1 MEIILVVR
9 VISFDRILEESLFID
24 SKIYQIS
31 ELVYDIFDWNSRK
44 FYPNSWFFAMFR
56 QQDSKTSSVLKIFSV
71 DFKNLCAWN
80 S

>member
-9 VISFDRILEESLFID
+9 VISFDRILEEFLFID

-44 FYPNSWFFAMFR
+44 FYPNLWFFAMFR